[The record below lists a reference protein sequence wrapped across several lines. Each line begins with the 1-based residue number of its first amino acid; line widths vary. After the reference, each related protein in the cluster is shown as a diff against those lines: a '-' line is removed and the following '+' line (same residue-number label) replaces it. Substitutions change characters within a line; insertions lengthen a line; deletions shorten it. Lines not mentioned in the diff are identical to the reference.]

1 MNNPTAEIDNLI
13 RRIDDELLIL
23 QDAPRL
29 KKYKFYNFGVALKH
43 LIESC
48 QKHGLDTNPYYG
60 HKIQEYIAV
69 YRDLFGGAN
78 LKNNVVSDLQPN
90 GVIIVSS
97 SLPPKVSKVCELL
110 AGCKVDYSV
119 FVSEK
124 CPEPNIILSKYNVDK
139 YSDETEYYKACAGA
153 YCHLTEVCW
162 NVGRRFNMGANGHGT
177 LINFEQ
183 YIADLKAKRAMKDT
197 PPFETFVP
205 NMELFASLFVPERK
219 GWWNNLIID
228 ITGALKSGK
237 GGLTVVAMAKV
248 LYDSGKLHPVTK
260 PKNFAAWLK
269 IFCQAWSL
277 DKIPT
282 SKAGNNG
289 VKKEITRI
297 HRLFYY
303 LDGAI
308 PK

>member
-69 YRDLFGGAN
+69 YRDLFGGAD

-90 GVIIVSS
+90 GVVIVSS

-119 FVSEK
+119 FVS
-124 CPEPNIILSKYNVDK
+124 DK
-139 YSDETEYYKACAGA
+139 LKAFCDFDCEYSDETEYHKACAGA
-153 YCHLTEVCW
+153 YRHLTEVCW
-162 NVGRRFNMGANGHGT
+162 NVGYWFNMGTNGQGA
-177 LINFEQ
+177 LITFEQ
-183 YIADLKAKRAMKDT
+183 YIAELKAERAMKDT
-197 PPFETFVP
+197 PPLETSVP
-205 NMELFASLFVPERK
+205 NMELFASYFVPERK
-219 GWWNNLIID
+219 GWWDNLIID

-237 GGLTVVAMAKV
+237 GGLTVVAIAKV

-260 PKNFAAWLK
+260 PKKFAPWLK

-282 SKAGNNG
+282 GKAGNNG

-297 HRLFYY
+297 YRLFYY
-303 LDGAI
+303 LDGKI

>member
-1 MNNPTAEIDNLI
+1 MYTNL
-13 RRIDDELLIL
+13 
-23 QDAPRL
+23 
-29 KKYKFYNFGVALKH
+29 
-43 LIESC
+43 
-48 QKHGLDTNPYYG
+48 YYG

-69 YRDLFGGAN
+69 YRDLFGGAD

-90 GVIIVSS
+90 GVIIVYS

>member
-69 YRDLFGGAN
+69 YRDLFGGAD

-153 YCHLTEVCW
+153 VY
-162 NVGRRFNMGANGHGT
+162 F
-177 LINFEQ
+177 
-183 YIADLKAKRAMKDT
+183 
-197 PPFETFVP
+197 
-205 NMELFASLFVPERK
+205 S
-219 GWWNNLIID
+219 
-228 ITGALKSGK
+228 S
-237 GGLTVVAMAKV
+237 
-248 LYDSGKLHPVTK
+248 
-260 PKNFAAWLK
+260 
-269 IFCQAWSL
+269 
-277 DKIPT
+277 
-282 SKAGNNG
+282 
-289 VKKEITRI
+289 
-297 HRLFYY
+297 
-303 LDGAI
+303 
-308 PK
+308 

>member
-1 MNNPTAEIDNLI
+1 MNNQTAEIDNLI

-48 QKHGLDTNPYYG
+48 QKYELDTNPYYG
-60 HKIQEYIAV
+60 RKIQEYIAV
-69 YRDLFGGAN
+69 YRDLFGGAD

-90 GVIIVSS
+90 GVVIVSN

-119 FVSEK
+119 FVSDK
-124 CPEPNIILSKYNVDK
+124 CPEPNIILSKYNADK
-139 YSDETEYYKACAGA
+139 YSDETEYHKACAGA
-153 YCHLTEVCW
+153 YRHLTKVCW
-162 NVGRRFNMGANGHGT
+162 NVGGRFNMGANGHGT

-183 YIADLKAKRAMKDT
+183 YIADLKTKRAMKDT
-197 PPFETFVP
+197 PSFETPVP
-205 NMELFASLFVPERK
+205 DMELFASLFVPERK
-219 GWWNNLIID
+219 GWWDNLIID

-260 PKNFAAWLK
+260 PKNFAAWLE